1 MTSEIRVNFKNTQV
15 FIKISKILKT
25 TQVPTQ
31 LSINIPNILKFLK
44 IISNILKF
52 LKIISNILKFLTIIS
67 NILKFLTIISKNR
80 LIIRKA
86 KFKYMMVNNLN
97 ETLGS

>member
-31 LSINIPNILKFLK
+31 LSINIP
-44 IISNILKF
+44 NILKF